1 MMAQKRKT
9 NYIHMKKTESKKY
22 FTKQTQESI
31 VEYCETDSRDEKE
44 RLYIDSI
51 KPAFDEL
58 IEKIVFTYNF
68 GHLADLDG
76 LKHECKLYLISILS
90 NFDPEKGSK
99 AFSYFTIVTKNWF
112 SYKCKKQN
120 KKKYTEVQ
128 IEEVTKDYH
137 NEKTITYNK
146 YIQTREEYE
155 LWMNLL
161 QNFDVWKRYY
171 KGNDLKVLY
180 SIETLFNNI
189 ENIEIFNK
197 KAVYLYMREITGLN
211 TKQIT
216 NSLKKIRQKY
226 HEFKKSWNEG
236 KI

>member
-1 MMAQKRKT
+1 M
-9 NYIHMKKTESKKY
+9 
-22 FTKQTQESI
+22 
-31 VEYCETDSRDEKE
+31 
-44 RLYIDSI
+44 
-51 KPAFDEL
+51 
-58 IEKIVFTYNF
+58 
-68 GHLADLDG
+68 
-76 LKHECKLYLISILS
+76 
-90 NFDPEKGSK
+90 
-99 AFSYFTIVTKNWF
+99 TKNWF

>member
-1 MMAQKRKT
+1 
-9 NYIHMKKTESKKY
+9 
-22 FTKQTQESI
+22 
-31 VEYCETDSRDEKE
+31 
-44 RLYIDSI
+44 
-51 KPAFDEL
+51 
-58 IEKIVFTYNF
+58 
-68 GHLADLDG
+68 
-76 LKHECKLYLISILS
+76 
-90 NFDPEKGSK
+90 
-99 AFSYFTIVTKNWF
+99 
-112 SYKCKKQN
+112 
-120 KKKYTEVQ
+120 
-128 IEEVTKDYH
+128 
-137 NEKTITYNK
+137 
-146 YIQTREEYE
+146 
-155 LWMNLL
+155 MNLL

-189 ENIEIFNK
+189 ENIELFNK